1 MSDRELIAI
10 LRGVQPSEAV
20 DVAKVLVE
28 AGFTKI
34 EVPLNSPDPVR
45 SIGLIVDAFG
55 DKALIGAGTVLT
67 TEQVESIAA
76 TGAKLIVSPNANPA
90 VIARTRELNMQSY
103 PGVLTPTECFS
114 ALEAGANGLKLFP
127 ADVLGA
133 SGVKA
138 IRAVLPAE
146 TQLFAVG
153 GVGADNL
160 KAWRSAGILGF
171 GIGSSLY
178 KPGVSLE
185 DLSQR
190 AQELVNAYDALN

>member
-190 AQELVNAYDALN
+190 AQELVTAYDALN

>member
-45 SIGLIVDAFG
+45 SIGLIVDAVG

>member
-90 VIARTRELNMQSY
+90 VIARTRELSMQSY

-190 AQELVNAYDALN
+190 AQELVTAYDALN

>member
-10 LRGVQPSEAV
+10 LRGVQPNEAV
-20 DVAKVLVE
+20 DVARVLVE

-34 EVPLNSPDPVR
+34 EVPLNSPEPIR

-67 TEQVESIAA
+67 TEQVEAVAA

-90 VIARTRELNMQSY
+90 VITRTRELGMQSY

-138 IRAVLPAE
+138 IGAVLPAG
-146 TQLFAVG
+146 TQLYAVG
-153 GVGADNL
+153 GVGANNL
-160 KAWRSAGILGF
+160 QAWRKAGILGF

-178 KPGVSLE
+178 KPGVSLA
-185 DLSQR
+185 DLGQR

>member
-67 TEQVESIAA
+67 TEEVESIAA

-90 VIARTRELNMQSY
+90 VIARTRELSMQSY

>member
-90 VIARTRELNMQSY
+90 VIARTRELGMQSY

>member
-10 LRGVQPSEAV
+10 LRGVQPTEAV

-90 VIARTRELNMQSY
+90 VIARTRELGMQSY

-190 AQELVNAYDALN
+190 APDVVNAYDALN